1 MLERFKVKDDH
12 AVRVGPEPL
21 RETVAGVFQKMDVPA
36 EDARLAADV
45 LVTADLRGVDSHGVS
60 NMLRSYVNGYNRGE
74 INPRPRWSVVR
85 QTPAA
90 ATVDSDRG
98 LGIIIAPKAME
109 LAMDK
114 ADDTGIG
121 MVTISNGR
129 HLGMAS
135 YHAMMALQRDMIGTC
150 MTSAPPR
157 MVPTFGAEPRLG
169 TNPIAVAAPAKEE
182 PPFVYDAATTVVA
195 QNKIVLA
202 RRLEAMIPS
211 GWLAAPDGTP
221 ILDESDGS
229 ADGGLLPVGSTR
241 EAGSH
246 KGYGLACVVDIM
258 CGLLSDGSFGMFP
271 GRPNFNHMVSAYKI
285 EAFTDT
291 NEFKEAMDRFLRT
304 LRETPTAPSAD
315 RVLFPGLAEA
325 EAERDRQA
333 NGIPL
338 HDEVVTWI
346 RDLCGELGVVCR
358 L

>member
-1 MLERFKVKDDH
+1 
-12 AVRVGPEPL
+12 
-21 RETVAGVFQKMDVPA
+21 
-36 EDARLAADV
+36 
-45 LVTADLRGVDSHGVS
+45 
-60 NMLRSYVNGYNRGE
+60 
-74 INPRPRWSVVR
+74 
-85 QTPAA
+85 
-90 ATVDSDRG
+90 
-98 LGIIIAPKAME
+98 
-109 LAMDK
+109 MDK

-121 MVTISNGR
+121 MVTMSNGR
-129 HLGMAS
+129 HMGMAS

-202 RRLEAMIPS
+202 RRLEAMIPA

-221 ILDESDGS
+221 ILDESDGT

-304 LRETPTAPSAD
+304 LRETPAAPGHD

-325 EAERDRQA
+325 EAQRDRQA

-346 RDLCGELGVVCR
+346 RDLCGELGVACQ